1 MAASTADSF
10 TEAVRARAARSRPR
24 RVAASIWH
32 FARHKPLGF
41 VGAILVGFLLF
52 VAIFAPIVAPYDP
65 GRIDLRHAL
74 EGPSAAYKLGTDD
87 VGHDVLS
94 RLIWGARLSMII
106 GFGAVVSSS
115 LVATVLALFSAYFGG
130 WVDMVIMRVIDA
142 WIAMPDLI
150 ILITILGIVRR
161 TDANMMY
168 ALLFALAFSRIAGVT
183 RLYRSYVLEQRS
195 RPFVEAAEGIGAGP
209 MRIMFRHVLP
219 NILPMLIVGATI
231 ALPATI
237 LAEASLSF
245 LGFGPE
251 GQPSWGQMLSVDGRE
266 YFRKQFGLA
275 LYPGLC
281 IGAAV
286 FGFMVFGD
294 ALRDILDPRL
304 RGEGR

>member
-1 MAASTADSF
+1 MATPTVELF
-10 TEAVRARAARSRPR
+10 PEAVRARAARPLPLRL
-24 RVAASIWH
+24 AYGLWN
-32 FARHKPLGF
+32 FARRKPLGF
-41 VGAILVGFLLF
+41 VGAIIVGFLLTM
-52 VAIFAPIVAPYDP
+52 AIFAPLIAPYDP
-65 GRIDLRHAL
+65 GRIHLRRAL
-74 EGPSAAYKLGTDD
+74 EGPSSTYKLGTDD

-94 RLIWGARLSMII
+94 LLIWGARLSMIV

-115 LVATVLALFSAYFGG
+115 IVATVLGLVSAYFGG
-130 WVDMVIMRVIDA
+130 KVDMVIMRFIDA

-161 TDANMMY
+161 TAANMMY

-286 FGFMVFGD
+286 FGLMVFGD